1 MEAYFPVLSKVSRKK
16 ALKNDGS
23 DRTRNTKVLSKKSDS
38 DPLASSSALTNHLL
52 NTLSDTSN
60 PITHSNI
67 VERTDHVVAFATGH
81 QVAEGGRKQRPY
93 MLYRT
98 EKLSAQ
104 RETTNR
110 DAGILKDIK
119 IYINGY
125 LEFTTDIEMKRII
138 AQAGGQIVGTASQCT
153 HILTSRSLSASKTQQ
168 FLNQHSRHKKHVV
181 RPEWVMDS
189 IAAGKRRPERSY
201 RLVNTCASSSLQQ
214 FLQS

>member
-1 MEAYFPVLSKVSRKK
+1 MEAYFPVVSKEVSRKK
-16 ALKNDGS
+16 VLKNDS
-23 DRTRNTKVLSKKSDS
+23 PESRNSNVLSKKRDS

-67 VERTDHVVAFATGH
+67 ADRTDHVVAFATGH

-98 EKLSAQ
+98 EKLSSQ
-104 RETTNR
+104 RETTDHN
-110 DAGILKDIK
+110 AGILKDTK

-125 LEFTTDIEMKRII
+125 LECTTDIEMKRII

-168 FLNQHSRHKKHVV
+168 FLNQHSRHTKHVV
-181 RPEWVMDS
+181 RPEWVLDS
-189 IAAGKRRPERSY
+189 IAAAKRQSERSY
-201 RLVNTCASSSLQQ
+201 RLVNTSASSSLQQ